1 VSAARSDTGWKP
13 IYIAL
18 RSIERWRNVTDVLT
32 APANRQTLAL
42 SNSYQNLHCGVI
54 NLTYA
59 LPNLAISRYKPPTRK
74 LLAFYLPPITV
85 RGLLMPKNEPTGAEI
100 SFETAM
106 ERLERIVEEM
116 ESSKLPLEE
125 LLLRY
130 EEGIRLVGVCNQ
142 HLAGAENRIETL
154 NRAANG
160 RPQPSGGANA
170 QDTPKDSN
178 KTKNEEI
185 RLF

>member
-1 VSAARSDTGWKP
+1 
-13 IYIAL
+13 
-18 RSIERWRNVTDVLT
+18 
-32 APANRQTLAL
+32 
-42 SNSYQNLHCGVI
+42 
-54 NLTYA
+54 
-59 LPNLAISRYKPPTRK
+59 
-74 LLAFYLPPITV
+74 
-85 RGLLMPKNEPTGAEI
+85 MPKNEPTGAEI

-106 ERLERIVEEM
+106 ERLEKIVEEM

-142 HLAGAENRIETL
+142 QLAGAESRIETL

-160 RPQPSGGANA
+160 RPQPSGAANA

>member
-1 VSAARSDTGWKP
+1 
-13 IYIAL
+13 
-18 RSIERWRNVTDVLT
+18 
-32 APANRQTLAL
+32 
-42 SNSYQNLHCGVI
+42 
-54 NLTYA
+54 
-59 LPNLAISRYKPPTRK
+59 
-74 LLAFYLPPITV
+74 
-85 RGLLMPKNEPTGAEI
+85 MPKNEPTGAEL

-106 ERLERIVEEM
+106 ERLEKIVEEM

-125 LLLRY
+125 LLERY

-142 HLAGAENRIETL
+142 RLAGAENRIETL

-160 RPQPSGGANA
+160 RPQPSGATNA